1 MNTGI
6 HTFSL
11 CIKSSYSDI
20 KNILQKNEYI
30 TMNKDKY
37 LLNKL
42 HCIIKYKKYG
52 VEILLNQSYNHPSFI
67 TVIVNPSSLLADEY
81 RPTDLFK
88 ADSKKAIKLL
98 KQKLYSN
105 LKKIGISFKKT
116 DIGLSRCDLTKDM
129 YLPNYADISFMLKVF
144 EKSYVTDKR
153 LKVDIQKHSWT
164 IKNKSRAFCVYN
176 KTYEL
181 KKRHE
186 VNISDNILRLE
197 LRLSPKSMPK
207 KYKGKSW
214 TDELFKLY
222 ADHKKLINS
231 FIHKIH
237 QDFERVVSYDEAI
250 KIIDGSKYRQKT
262 KNQLKKI
269 IKKASTCN
277 SLADARKKCEIRKDK
292 FIKLLDKFSEMGIC
306 AITKD

>member
-11 CIKSSYSDI
+11 YIKSSYSDI

-42 HCIIKYKKYG
+42 HCITKYKKYG

>member
-20 KNILQKNEYI
+20 KNILQKNEHI
-30 TMNKDKY
+30 TVNKDKY
-37 LLNKL
+37 HLNKL
-42 HCIIKYKKYG
+42 YCITKYKKYG
-52 VEILLNQSYNHPSFI
+52 VEILLNQSYKRPSFI

-88 ADSKKAIKLL
+88 ADSKKTVKIL
-98 KQKLYSN
+98 KQNLYSILEN
-105 LKKIGISFKKT
+105 IGMDCKTAKIS
-116 DIGLSRCDLTKDM
+116 LSRCDLTKDM
-129 YLPNYADISFMLKVF
+129 YLLSYADIQFMLGIFK
-144 EKSYVTDKR
+144 KSYITDKR
-153 LKVDIQKHSWT
+153 LKVDIKKHSWA
-164 IKNKSRAFCVYN
+164 IKNKSREFCVYN

-181 KKRHE
+181 KKRHQID
-186 VNISDNILRLE
+186 ISDNILRLE
-197 LRLSPKSMPK
+197 LRLSRKAMPQ
-207 KYKGKSW
+207 KYKNKSW
-214 TDELFKLY
+214 TNELLNLY
-222 ADHKKLINS
+222 SDHNKLIDS
-231 FIHKIH
+231 FINKIH
-237 QDFERVVSYDEAI
+237 QNFKRVVSYDKAI
-250 KIIDGSKYRQKT
+250 EIINNSKYRQKT

-277 SLADARKKCEIRKDK
+277 NLADARKKCEIRKDK

>member
-42 HCIIKYKKYG
+42 HCITKYKKYG
-52 VEILLNQSYNHPSFI
+52 VEILLNQSYNRPSFI

-81 RPTDLFK
+81 RPIDLFK
-88 ADSKKAIKLL
+88 ADSKKTVKLL
-98 KQKLYSN
+98 KQKLYSI
-105 LKKIGISFKKT
+105 LKEIGINVKNA
-116 DIGLSRCDLTKDM
+116 DISLSRCDLTKDM
-129 YLPNYADISFMLKVF
+129 YLPNYADIPFMLKIF
-144 EKSYVTDKR
+144 EKSYITDKR

-164 IKNKSRAFCVYN
+164 IKNKSRVFCVYN

-186 VNISDNILRLE
+186 IDISDNILRLE
-197 LRLSPKSMPK
+197 LRLYRKAMNK
-207 KYKGKSW
+207 KYKENSW
-214 TDELFKLY
+214 THELLNLYSDYEKLM
-222 ADHKKLINS
+222 DS
-231 FIHKIH
+231 FICKIH
-237 QDFERVVSYDEAI
+237 QDFKWIVSYNKAI
-250 KIIDGSKYRQKT
+250 ETIDKSKYREKT
-262 KNQLKKI
+262 KKLLKQI
-269 IKKASTCN
+269 IKNASTCN
-277 SLADARKKCEIRKDK
+277 NLTDTRKKCRIRKDK
-292 FIKLLDKFSEMGIC
+292 FINLLKKFSKMGIC
-306 AITKD
+306 VITTD

>member
-1 MNTGI
+1 
-6 HTFSL
+6 
-11 CIKSSYSDI
+11 
-20 KNILQKNEYI
+20 
-30 TMNKDKY
+30 MNKDKY

-42 HCIIKYKKYG
+42 HCITKYKKYG